1 MVVERPQYYPNTL
14 APITVNK
21 DVLQQVLQELRD
33 ATRTGAD
40 MVRKNVAPSQNGWGT
55 AGFFYGISGTTI
67 NHP

>member
-40 MVRKNVAPSQNGWGT
+40 MVRKNVAPPQNGWGT